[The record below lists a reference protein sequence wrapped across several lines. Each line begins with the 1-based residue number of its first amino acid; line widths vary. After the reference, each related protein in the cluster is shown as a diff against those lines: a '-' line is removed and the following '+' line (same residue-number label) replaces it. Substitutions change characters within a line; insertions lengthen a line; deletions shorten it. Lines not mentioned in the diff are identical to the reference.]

1 MLEEGV
7 SLEDGVSLEEGD
19 SLVVASV
26 VRPLVVKILE
36 LVSPQLTKLNK
47 IIGKARVFNISIG
60 FTFVF
65 ISFFIFFVY
74 NNKSSTI
81 FERSYFKCL

>member
-7 SLEDGVSLEEGD
+7 SLEDGVSLEEGT
-19 SLVVASV
+19 SLVVASA

-47 IIGKARVFNISIG
+47 IIGRARVFNI
-60 FTFVF
+60 FFMKFFPFV
-65 ISFFIFFVY
+65 
-74 NNKSSTI
+74 NNIYKQK
-81 FERSYFKCL
+81 YFLLCL